1 MTRRLIKITPEG
13 ISGVQDHDALSVRAS
28 QQVKQTVERELGESA
43 VQEVD
48 LAIFVEKERMN
59 QKPVR
64 VQRKRTRGFKL
75 QEAVKNGMPVFYV
88 GRPTKWGNPYQKTDP
103 QSLDKFRQHIEQK
116 MLADKNFLVPL
127 HGKNLA
133 CFCPLDSPCHADIL
147 LELVNAKKTK

>member
-59 QKPVR
+59 QK
-64 VQRKRTRGFKL
+64 
-75 QEAVKNGMPVFYV
+75 
-88 GRPTKWGNPYQKTDP
+88 RP
-103 QSLDKFRQHIEQK
+103 
-116 MLADKNFLVPL
+116 A
-127 HGKNLA
+127 
-133 CFCPLDSPCHADIL
+133 
-147 LELVNAKKTK
+147 